1 MIIFKGGAKMDT
13 KVEQFLQEQ
22 FHQFSQID
30 VRELVFSSELHKYCE
45 RNACG
50 KYNTNWMCPPGI
62 GDLKPLITKY
72 ISFAKGYLFNLVI
85 TLSDVFNYE
94 EMEQGRKI
102 MEAKL
107 KTLQKQL
114 KSVPH
119 AIFGAGGCSLCPS
132 CTYPLST
139 CRKPGEATPSL
150 EAVGIDV
157 YQLASKAGLKYYH
170 GPSTVT
176 YFAMVLL

>member
-1 MIIFKGGAKMDT
+1 MQDII
-13 KVEQFLQEQ
+13 EQFLQEQ
-22 FHQFSQID
+22 FNQFSPID
-30 VRELVFSSELHKYCE
+30 VKDLTFSWEMHKYCE

-62 GDLKPLITKY
+62 GDLKPLISRYK
-72 ISFAKGYLFNLVI
+72 SFQKGYLFNLVI
-85 TLSDVFNYE
+85 PLSDAFNYE
-94 EMEQGRKI
+94 EMEQGRKV

-107 KTLQKQL
+107 KTLRKTL
-114 KSVPH
+114 KTLPF
-119 AIFGAGGCSLCPS
+119 AIIGVGSCSICPS
-132 CTYPLST
+132 CTYPDNP
-139 CRKPGEATPSL
+139 CRKPEEATPSM

>member
-1 MIIFKGGAKMDT
+1 MDT

-30 VRELVFSSELHKYCE
+30 VRELVFRANCTSI
-45 RNACG
+45 G
-50 KYNTNWMCPPGI
+50 KKC
-62 GDLKPLITKY
+62 L
-72 ISFAKGYLFNLVI
+72 
-85 TLSDVFNYE
+85 
-94 EMEQGRKI
+94 RKI
-102 MEAKL
+102 QYQLDVPARNRRLETANNQIPSLRRAIYLIWSLLCRMFSIMRRWNRGENHGSQTENPAK
-107 KTLQKQL
+107 TAE
-114 KSVPH
+114 SVPH

>member
-1 MIIFKGGAKMDT
+1 MDT

-72 ISFAKGYLFNLVI
+72 LSFAKGYLFNLVI
-85 TLSDVFNYE
+85 TLSDVFNYGDGT
-94 EMEQGRKI
+94 GRKI
-102 MEAKL
+102 AEAKL

-114 KSVPH
+114 KSYL
-119 AIFGAGGCSLCPS
+119 AIFGAGGCPLPKLHLSSFDVSKTRQLPLPWKRWES
-132 CTYPLST
+132 CLS
-139 CRKPGEATPSL
+139 
-150 EAVGIDV
+150 I
-157 YQLASKAGLKYYH
+157 GLQ
-170 GPSTVT
+170 GR
-176 YFAMVLL
+176 A